1 MSYSYNQRKK
11 NIKRFKKK
19 YGKEWREYFQIF
31 VIELQD
37 KILGPPIGTLEEVL
51 QCPTQRKS

>member
-11 NIKRFKKK
+11 NIKSFKKK
-19 YGKEWREYFQIF
+19 YKKDWYNYFQIF

-37 KILGPPIGTLEEVL
+37 KILGPSIGTLEEVL